1 MNLIAKLGIK
11 SAMNALGL
19 RDESEIEK
27 MMKSGLTEDA
37 ILKLKKAAR
46 KQKKS
51 RRTSSIKD
59 TNDARKIH
67 GGNSGVLGLVYTGL
81 LVVGGILTLLIF
93 YSPPGGNVNIIEN
106 ALVLLIGS
114 LIGSGCQ
121 FYFGASNKE

>member
-1 MNLIAKLGIK
+1 MNLITNLGIK
-11 SAMNALGL
+11 SAMKALGL

-46 KQKKS
+46 KQKKF
-51 RRTSSIKD
+51 RRTSSIQD